1 MAARKIILFVLYGLL
16 MLIISTPISMM
27 VFGLKSPD
35 KPLNGET
42 HKVVIPKFSIESF
55 NNHQFQLNL
64 SKYLNQEVAF
74 GAGLTRLYNQ
84 VEYSLFRNITNK
96 NVVLGKNNYLYETW
110 HIDTYYGKDFVGKE
124 FIKDQIKKL
133 DTINSILKLNNT
145 KLIVVLAA
153 GKPSIYPEFIPEYL
167 KKEDTPLTNYRVYSK
182 QLKNSKI
189 DFIDFNSWFMDIK
202 PNCNRNLFPKNG
214 AHWSVD
220 ASLLVLDSL
229 INYCDYLSD
238 DSLNKLIIDSIIH
251 QNQPLDPDNDISEI
265 TNLLFESTDDY
276 YYPQFRYEKL
286 HKPTK
291 KIVIIGDSFFWTINQ
306 QALNSVFKKVQY
318 WFYFKH
324 AYQPYKKQKHI
335 DEIDYIEEIKDA
347 DFVMLFSSPSP
358 LNKLGWG
365 FIDKTCRLLIL
376 NNQTPEYITK
386 IIRDIKKNSKLY
398 SMVKEKAHKKNIS
411 VDSMLY
417 LEARYIHRTEFN
429 TE

>member
-1 MAARKIILFVLYGLL
+1 
-16 MLIISTPISMM
+16 MM
-27 VFGLKSPD
+27 VSGLKSPD

-42 HKVVIPKFSIESF
+42 HKVELPEFSIESF
-55 NNHQFQLNL
+55 NSHQFQLNI

-74 GAGLTRLYNQ
+74 GASLSRLYNQ
-84 VEYSLFRNITNK
+84 IEYSLFRNISNK

-110 HIDTYYGKDFVGKE
+110 HIEAYNGKDFVGKK
-124 FIKDQIKKL
+124 FIKDQVKKL
-133 DTINSILKLNNT
+133 DAINSVLKQNNT

-167 KKEDTPLTNYRVYSK
+167 KKDETPLTNYKEYSK
-182 QLKNSKI
+182 QLKNSNI
-189 DFIDFNSWFMDIK
+189 DFIDFNSWFMNMK
-202 PNCNRNLFPKNG
+202 PNFDRNLFPKNG

-238 DSLNKLIIDSIIH
+238 EPFNKLIIDSIIQQTH
-251 QNQPLDPDNDISEI
+251 PLDPDNDIGEI
-265 TNLLFESTDDY
+265 TNLLFELNDDY
-276 YYPQFRYEKL
+276 YYPKFRYEEL
-286 HKPTK
+286 YKPVK
-291 KIVIIGDSFFWTINQ
+291 KIIVIGDSFFWTINQ
-306 QALNSVFKKVQY
+306 QGLNFVFKKVQY

-335 DEIDYIEEIKDA
+335 DEIDYLKEIKEA

-365 FIDKTCRLLIL
+365 FIDRTYESLVL
-376 NNQTPEYITK
+376 NNKIPEE
-386 IIRDIKKNSKLY
+386 IIDIMHDIKENSKLY
-398 SMVKEKAHKKNIS
+398 QMVEEKAKKKNIS

-417 LEARYIHRTEFN
+417 LEAKYIYRTELL
-429 TE
+429 E